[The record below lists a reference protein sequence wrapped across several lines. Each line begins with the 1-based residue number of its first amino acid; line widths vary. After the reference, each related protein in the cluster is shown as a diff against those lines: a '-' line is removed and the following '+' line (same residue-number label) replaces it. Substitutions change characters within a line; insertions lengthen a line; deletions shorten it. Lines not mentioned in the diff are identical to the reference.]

1 MANTARRPA
10 AAHVEERA
18 LAGRPRDEALRAA
31 QRERILGAAET
42 LLVSHG
48 VERSRLRDVAEAA
61 GVSVGTV
68 QHYFDT
74 RDRLIEDLFD
84 WSAERRLRTWTDAA
98 PADTGTGDPWSRMVA
113 LLSASLP
120 EPALW
125 RSRIWIEFCA
135 MARDDELRAKL
146 DRFYD
151 AWRPPF
157 REAIEAGVAAG
168 VFRPALP
175 VEDIVDMFI
184 IIGDGAA
191 VGISLG
197 APGIDADRVRHLLL
211 DTAHVLLRPVEAA

>member
-31 QRERILGAAET
+31 QRERILSAAET

-157 REAIEAGVAAG
+157 REAIEAGVAGGA
-168 VFRPALP
+168 FRPALP

-197 APGIDADRVRHLLL
+197 APGIDADRIRHLLL